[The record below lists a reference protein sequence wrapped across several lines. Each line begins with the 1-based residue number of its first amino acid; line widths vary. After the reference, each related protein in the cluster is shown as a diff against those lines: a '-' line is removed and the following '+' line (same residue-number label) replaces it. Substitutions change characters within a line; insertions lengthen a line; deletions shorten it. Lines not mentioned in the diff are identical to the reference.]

1 MDINI
6 EKFAGVN
13 FAIAVTETLY
23 FGIQS
28 YPTDYEFFETSFLK
42 FMRP

>member
-28 YPTDYEFFETSFLK
+28 YPTDCEFFETSFLK
-42 FMRP
+42 FMWP